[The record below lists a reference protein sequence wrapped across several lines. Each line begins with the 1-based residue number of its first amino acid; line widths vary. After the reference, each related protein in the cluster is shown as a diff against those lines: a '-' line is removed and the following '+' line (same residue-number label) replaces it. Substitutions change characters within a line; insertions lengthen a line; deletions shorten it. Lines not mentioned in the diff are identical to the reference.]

1 MREHQG
7 DNSDEIVL
15 GVGSPEPRLQ
25 HVSGSAGWP
34 DDVGDGGEHE
44 SLARDS
50 TSDPTGSEDSPSTST
65 AWDAIQN
72 LPTLDDAPL
81 RADELRNKPSLE
93 PADHFSTRDPIH
105 PTAVIQPRD
114 QTPSPSITT
123 RPRLSRSA
131 EFLRSMLTTISVLVL
146 VAGLALLVWALLSPP
161 QPDSSKPTRL
171 EATSSPNSTT
181 W

>member
-15 GVGSPEPRLQ
+15 FDSVGSPQPRLQ
-25 HVSGSAGWP
+25 HVSRSAGWP

-50 TSDPTGSEDSPSTST
+50 PSTSP
-65 AWDAIQN
+65 AWDEIQN
-72 LPTLDDAPL
+72 LPTLEDAPL

-123 RPRLSRSA
+123 RPRFSRSA

-161 QPDSSKPTRL
+161 QPGSSKLTRL